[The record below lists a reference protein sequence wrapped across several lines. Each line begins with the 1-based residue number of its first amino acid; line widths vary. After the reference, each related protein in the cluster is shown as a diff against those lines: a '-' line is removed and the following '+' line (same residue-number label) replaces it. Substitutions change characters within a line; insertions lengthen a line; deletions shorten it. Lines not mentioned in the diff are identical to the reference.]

1 MKCGAGENST
11 CMARQGDECMEQF
24 LTDTPSCQSRVPI
37 TNGDRM
43 RARSDEDLAK
53 ELTKNPPIPCRI
65 CEYWNNELSYCGA
78 PNGFSCVVAYAE
90 ALTLDWLHQ
99 PAEKCET

>member
-1 MKCGAGENST
+1 MIELKSV
-11 CMARQGDECMEQF
+11 R
-24 LTDTPSCQSRVPI
+24 TP

-43 RARSDEDLAK
+43 RARSDEELAK

-78 PNGFSCVVAYAE
+78 PNGFTCAAAYAE

-99 PAEKCET
+99 PAGECKT